1 MKLLAIKIILIII
14 ILILLL
20 KTSQYIESFSPSYIC
35 PINDSVDYE
44 SYNQL
49 YNKYRQY
56 FNRYYLVQEGQRRNK
71 LREIELARLK
81 NELYDGLKN
90 NSLTPKRKV
99 LLQREVDANL
109 WQKNIHQDIDSSTGR
124 HRNTQDIITDYN
136 PNIIGCPRQ
145 WMECHKWIK

>member
-49 YNKYRQY
+49 YNKYKDKK
-56 FNRYYLVQEGQRRNK
+56 F
-71 LREIELARLK
+71 
-81 NELYDGLKN
+81 
-90 NSLTPKRKV
+90 SPKSKKKK
-99 LLQREVDANL
+99 EVSAPPPG
-109 WQKNIHQDIDSSTGR
+109 SGGAFPPPPPGSGGAFPPPPPGASR
-124 HRNTQDIITDYN
+124 
-136 PNIIGCPRQ
+136 P
-145 WMECHKWIK
+145 